1 MFCLNIIQMINSK
14 AAIEEDVFQK
24 YIRKVNYQMIAVYL
38 TIVGSCVFLKWP
50 SYKNGVLLLSVSFF
64 AYNVLLMSAKAPN
77 WGFEQKQKIIDLISS
92 IFLALIPL
100 GIIMRNSCLNSDPF
114 FFALASGWVGTA
126 ASVFLRERALQHQT
140 AAGQNNPIS
149 SDSFRL
155 HWLSSKTHL
164 CFAIAAAFL
173 VYASL
178 FRRDIDDLLLTAI
191 IMLFCYFLC
200 LRHISHMR
208 CDIMEHSH

>member
-1 MFCLNIIQMINSK
+1 VKNTLTRFNDAQRRLSAIGIAYAFTGGLLISHIFSFLGLQLIAHNAGIISLMFCLNIIQMINSK

-92 IFLALIPL
+92 KSS
-100 GIIMRNSCLNSDPF
+100 MSRRNKE
-114 FFALASGWVGTA
+114 A
-126 ASVFLRERALQHQT
+126 
-140 AAGQNNPIS
+140 
-149 SDSFRL
+149 
-155 HWLSSKTHL
+155 
-164 CFAIAAAFL
+164 
-173 VYASL
+173 
-178 FRRDIDDLLLTAI
+178 
-191 IMLFCYFLC
+191 
-200 LRHISHMR
+200 
-208 CDIMEHSH
+208 